1 MSHIII
7 RGRFGPLCEECVK
20 IATRRIALKQSKSVA
35 VFSRLNSTFPYN
47 PTYIRSKAYKNDN
60 LQQFT
65 YGSGSQVSKTF
76 LPQIRFV
83 HNVIP
88 RPLKTLNITGA
99 PVIVLNHRQIGKLAR
114 VVGRVL
120 KIRYFVLGT
129 VAGGG
134 VVLNQKYEEWKQYIP
149 DIEWMKDY
157 LPESETLDHVKN
169 NVLRTLRSIHLPEKG
184 WFTSHLPD
192 LKGYKDLLS
201 KSSLAVTSSSGAL
214 LHPSQDLT
222 DLDLRRSVPIIG
234 FGRSSDDESAKKNPE
249 KEKIEEIQEEMM
261 NIQMK
266 YQKEVER
273 LEAENKDLRKQ
284 LLIKEEKT
292 GKKVNW
298 RKSLIDMY
306 SDVLDELSGYDST
319 YNTQD
324 YLPRVVVV
332 GDQSS
337 GKTSTLEMIA
347 GARIFPRG
355 SGEMMT
361 RAPVKVTLS
370 EGPYHIAKFKDSN
383 TEFDLTKE
391 SDLAQLRN
399 EVEMR
404 MKKSVQEG
412 QTVSKECI
420 SMTVKGPGIQRM
432 VLVDLPGIISTE
444 TSVMAKDTREDIKD
458 MVRTYMENPNAIIL
472 CIQDGSL
479 DAERSNVTDIVR
491 ETDPQGKRTI
501 FVLTKADM
509 VENNLVK
516 PERIKQILAGQL
528 FPMNALAYFAV
539 VTGKGN
545 SNDSIETIKEYEKQF
560 FQKSKLFKDGVLKPS
575 TTNTQNLSMSVS
587 QLFWKMVKET
597 VEQQADAFKAQ
608 RFNLETEWKNTF
620 PRLRELD
627 RMELFEKAKGEI
639 LDEIINLSQ
648 VTAKEWE
655 DAFSKKIWDKN
666 APYIFEN
673 IYLPAAQAQN
683 LGELNTNIDVK
694 LAKWASGV
702 LPKKCVEVGWDT
714 LHDEFQRIVEEDK
727 KRKDH
732 DEIFDQLKL
741 AVVANS
747 KAKHHWESKAEDSLR
762 VMQKNTLDDKTIPD
776 KQHWDMAVKFMEETL
791 REKLQQTENKLKEM
805 TGPSTSE
812 QWLSW
817 QYKTEQHKQRDQAKS
832 ELDKILSREPSHKSV
847 LAADE
852 LTTVKRN
859 LHSQGVEVDREFI
872 KETWHHV
879 YRQHFVKKS
888 LSQAQECRKGFYY
901 YKEGFSDSGLDC
913 SDVVLFWRLHRM
925 LQVTS
930 NALRQQVVNNEARR
944 LERIIKEVLE
954 EYSENKNTLNT
965 LLTGRR
971 VTLAEELKTVRQI
984 QDKLEEFI
992 QALNKEK

>member
-7 RGRFGPLCEECVK
+7 RGRFGPLCDECVK

-47 PTYIRSKAYKNDN
+47 PTHIRSKAYKNDN
-60 LQQFT
+60 LQQFR
-65 YGSGSQVSKTF
+65 YVNGSQVSKTF

-99 PVIVLNHRQIGKLAR
+99 PVIVLNHRQIGILAR
-114 VVGRVL
+114 AVGRVL

-134 VVLNQKYEEWKQYIP
+134 VVLNQKYEELKQYIP

-201 KSSLAVTSSSGAL
+201 KSSLAVTN
-214 LHPSQDLT
+214 
-222 DLDLRRSVPIIG
+222 LDLRRSVPIIG
-234 FGRSSDDESAKKNPE
+234 FGRSSDDDCAKKNPE

-261 NIQMK
+261 NIQMR

-273 LEAENKDLRKQ
+273 LESENKDLRKQ
-284 LLIKEEKT
+284 LLMREEKT

-361 RAPVKVTLS
+361 RSPVKVTLS
-370 EGPYHIAKFKDSN
+370 EGPYHIAGFKDMSR
-383 TEFDLTKE
+383 EFDLTKE
-391 SDLAQLRN
+391 SDLADLRS

-404 MKKSVQEG
+404 MKKSVREG

-545 SNDSIETIKEYEKQF
+545 SNDSIQTIKEYEKQF

-587 QLFWKMVKET
+587 ELFWKMVKET

-694 LAKWASGV
+694 LAKWASNV

-732 DEIFDQLKL
+732 DEIFDQLKV
-741 AVVANS
+741 AVVATS
-747 KAKHHWESKAEDSLR
+747 KAKHQWESKAEDSLR

-791 REKLQQTENKLKEM
+791 REKLQQTESKLKEL

-812 QWLSW
+812 QWFSW

-832 ELDKILSREPSHKSV
+832 ELDKILSREPSHKSQ

-852 LTTVKRN
+852 LTTIKKN
-859 LHSQGVEVDREFI
+859 LHSQGVEVDQEFI

-888 LSQAQECRKGFYY
+888 LSQAQECKKGFYY

-954 EYSENKNTLNT
+954 EYSENKNTLKT

>member
-1 MSHIII
+1 M
-7 RGRFGPLCEECVK
+7 R
-20 IATRRIALKQSKSVA
+20 
-35 VFSRLNSTFPYN
+35 
-47 PTYIRSKAYKNDN
+47 
-60 LQQFT
+60 
-65 YGSGSQVSKTF
+65 
-76 LPQIRFV
+76 
-83 HNVIP
+83 
-88 RPLKTLNITGA
+88 
-99 PVIVLNHRQIGKLAR
+99 
-114 VVGRVL
+114 
-120 KIRYFVLGT
+120 
-129 VAGGG
+129 
-134 VVLNQKYEEWKQYIP
+134 
-149 DIEWMKDY
+149 
-157 LPESETLDHVKN
+157 
-169 NVLRTLRSIHLPEKG
+169 
-184 WFTSHLPD
+184 
-192 LKGYKDLLS
+192 
-201 KSSLAVTSSSGAL
+201 
-214 LHPSQDLT
+214 
-222 DLDLRRSVPIIG
+222 
-234 FGRSSDDESAKKNPE
+234 
-249 KEKIEEIQEEMM
+249 
-261 NIQMK
+261 
-266 YQKEVER
+266 
-273 LEAENKDLRKQ
+273 
-284 LLIKEEKT
+284 EEKT

-361 RAPVKVTLS
+361 RSPVKVTLS
-370 EGPYHIAKFKDSN
+370 EGPYHIAGFKDMSR
-383 TEFDLTKE
+383 EFDLTKE
-391 SDLAQLRN
+391 SDLADLRS

-404 MKKSVQEG
+404 MKKSVLEG

-545 SNDSIETIKEYEKQF
+545 SNDSIQTIKEYEKQF

-587 QLFWKMVKET
+587 ELFWKMVKET

-694 LAKWASGV
+694 LAKWASNV

-732 DEIFDQLKL
+732 DEIFDQLKV
-741 AVVANS
+741 AVVATS
-747 KAKHHWESKAEDSLR
+747 KAKHQWESKAEDSLR

-791 REKLQQTENKLKEM
+791 REKLQQTESKLKEM

-812 QWLSW
+812 QWFSW

-832 ELDKILSREPSHKSV
+832 ELDKILSREPSHKSQ

-852 LTTVKRN
+852 LTTVKKN
-859 LHSQGVEVDREFI
+859 LHSQGVEVDQEFI

-888 LSQAQECRKGFYY
+888 LSQAQECKKGFYY

-954 EYSENKNTLNT
+954 EYSENKNTLKT

>member
-201 KSSLAVTSSSGAL
+201 KSSLAVTN
-214 LHPSQDLT
+214 
-222 DLDLRRSVPIIG
+222 LDLRRSVPIIG

>member
-99 PVIVLNHRQIGKLAR
+99 HVIVLNHRQIGKLAR

-134 VVLNQKYEEWKQYIP
+134 VVLNQKYEKWKQYIP

-201 KSSLAVTSSSGAL
+201 KSSLAVTN
-214 LHPSQDLT
+214 
-222 DLDLRRSVPIIG
+222 LDLRRSVPIIG

>member
-134 VVLNQKYEEWKQYIP
+134 VVLNQKYEKWKQYIP

-201 KSSLAVTSSSGAL
+201 KSSLAVTN
-214 LHPSQDLT
+214 
-222 DLDLRRSVPIIG
+222 LDLRRSVPIIG

>member
-1 MSHIII
+1 MSQIII
-7 RGRFGPLCEECVK
+7 RGRFGPLCDECVK

-47 PTYIRSKAYKNDN
+47 PTHIRSKAYKNDN
-60 LQQFT
+60 LQQFR
-65 YGSGSQVSKTF
+65 YGGGSQVSKTF

-99 PVIVLNHRQIGKLAR
+99 PVIVLNHRQIGILAR
-114 VVGRVL
+114 TVGRVL

-134 VVLNQKYEEWKQYIP
+134 VVLNQKYEELKQYIP

-201 KSSLAVTSSSGAL
+201 KSSLAVTN
-214 LHPSQDLT
+214 
-222 DLDLRRSVPIIG
+222 LDLRRSVPIIG

-261 NIQMK
+261 NIQMR

-273 LEAENKDLRKQ
+273 LESENKDLRKQ
-284 LLIKEEKT
+284 LLMREEKT

-361 RAPVKVTLS
+361 RSPVKVTLS
-370 EGPYHIAKFKDSN
+370 EGPYHIAGFKDMSR
-383 TEFDLTKE
+383 EFDLTKE
-391 SDLAQLRN
+391 SDLADLRS

-404 MKKSVQEG
+404 MKKSVLEG

-545 SNDSIETIKEYEKQF
+545 SNDSIQTIKEYEKQF

-587 QLFWKMVKET
+587 ELFWKMVKET

-694 LAKWASGV
+694 LAKWASNV

-732 DEIFDQLKL
+732 DEIFDQLKV
-741 AVVANS
+741 AVVATS
-747 KAKHHWESKAEDSLR
+747 KAKHQWESKAEDSLR

-791 REKLQQTENKLKEM
+791 REKLQQTESKLKEL

-832 ELDKILSREPSHKSV
+832 ELDKILSREPSHKSQ

-852 LTTVKRN
+852 LTTVKKN
-859 LHSQGVEVDREFI
+859 LHSQGVEVDQEFI

-888 LSQAQECRKGFYY
+888 LSQAQECKKGFYY

-954 EYSENKNTLNT
+954 EYSENKNTLKT

>member
-201 KSSLAVTSSSGAL
+201 KSSLAVTN
-214 LHPSQDLT
+214 
-222 DLDLRRSVPIIG
+222 LDLRRSVPIIG

-249 KEKIEEIQEEMM
+249 KEKMEEIQEEMM
-261 NIQMK
+261 NIQMR

-370 EGPYHIAKFKDSN
+370 EGPYHVAKFKDSSK
-383 TEFDLTKE
+383 EFDLTDE
-391 SDLAQLRN
+391 SELARLRS

-491 ETDPQGKRTI
+491 ETDPHGKRTI

-545 SNDSIETIKEYEKQF
+545 SNDSIQTIKEYEKQF

-587 QLFWKMVKET
+587 ELFWKMVKET

-666 APYIFEN
+666 ASHIFES

-702 LPKKCVEVGWDT
+702 LPKRCVEVGWDT

-727 KRKDH
+727 KGKDH

-741 AVVANS
+741 AVVATS

-817 QYKTEQHKQRDQAKS
+817 QYKTEQHKQRDQAKA

-859 LHSQGVEVDREFI
+859 LHSQGVEVDQEFI

-954 EYSENKNTLNT
+954 EYSENKNTLKT

>member
-7 RGRFGPLCEECVK
+7 RGRFGPLCDECVK

-47 PTYIRSKAYKNDN
+47 PTHIRSKAYKNDN
-60 LQQFT
+60 LQQFR
-65 YGSGSQVSKTF
+65 YVGGSQVSKTF

-99 PVIVLNHRQIGKLAR
+99 PVIVLNHRQIGILAR
-114 VVGRVL
+114 AVGRVL

-134 VVLNQKYEEWKQYIP
+134 VVLNQKYEELKQYIP

-201 KSSLAVTSSSGAL
+201 KSSLAVTN
-214 LHPSQDLT
+214 
-222 DLDLRRSVPIIG
+222 LDLRRSVPIIG

-249 KEKIEEIQEEMM
+249 KEKMEEIQEEMM

-284 LLIKEEKT
+284 LLMREEKT
-292 GKKVNW
+292 GKKINW

-370 EGPYHIAKFKDSN
+370 EGPYHIAAFKDGSK
-383 TEFDLTKE
+383 EYDLTKE
-391 SDLAQLRN
+391 TELADLRS
-399 EVEMR
+399 EVERR

-539 VTGKGN
+539 VTGK
-545 SNDSIETIKEYEKQF
+545 
-560 FQKSKLFKDGVLKPS
+560 
-575 TTNTQNLSMSVS
+575 
-587 QLFWKMVKET
+587 
-597 VEQQADAFKAQ
+597 AQ

-683 LGELNTNIDVK
+683 LG
-694 LAKWASGV
+694 
-702 LPKKCVEVGWDT
+702 
-714 LHDEFQRIVEEDK
+714 
-727 KRKDH
+727 
-732 DEIFDQLKL
+732 
-741 AVVANS
+741 
-747 KAKHHWESKAEDSLR
+747 
-762 VMQKNTLDDKTIPD
+762 
-776 KQHWDMAVKFMEETL
+776 
-791 REKLQQTENKLKEM
+791 
-805 TGPSTSE
+805 
-812 QWLSW
+812 
-817 QYKTEQHKQRDQAKS
+817 
-832 ELDKILSREPSHKSV
+832 
-847 LAADE
+847 
-852 LTTVKRN
+852 
-859 LHSQGVEVDREFI
+859 
-872 KETWHHV
+872 
-879 YRQHFVKKS
+879 
-888 LSQAQECRKGFYY
+888 
-901 YKEGFSDSGLDC
+901 
-913 SDVVLFWRLHRM
+913 
-925 LQVTS
+925 
-930 NALRQQVVNNEARR
+930 
-944 LERIIKEVLE
+944 
-954 EYSENKNTLNT
+954 
-965 LLTGRR
+965 
-971 VTLAEELKTVRQI
+971 
-984 QDKLEEFI
+984 
-992 QALNKEK
+992 

>member
-65 YGSGSQVSKTF
+65 YRSGSQVSKTF

-201 KSSLAVTSSSGAL
+201 KSSLAVTN
-214 LHPSQDLT
+214 
-222 DLDLRRSVPIIG
+222 LDLRRSVPIIG

>member
-1 MSHIII
+1 M
-7 RGRFGPLCEECVK
+7 R
-20 IATRRIALKQSKSVA
+20 
-35 VFSRLNSTFPYN
+35 
-47 PTYIRSKAYKNDN
+47 
-60 LQQFT
+60 
-65 YGSGSQVSKTF
+65 
-76 LPQIRFV
+76 
-83 HNVIP
+83 
-88 RPLKTLNITGA
+88 
-99 PVIVLNHRQIGKLAR
+99 
-114 VVGRVL
+114 
-120 KIRYFVLGT
+120 
-129 VAGGG
+129 
-134 VVLNQKYEEWKQYIP
+134 
-149 DIEWMKDY
+149 
-157 LPESETLDHVKN
+157 
-169 NVLRTLRSIHLPEKG
+169 
-184 WFTSHLPD
+184 
-192 LKGYKDLLS
+192 
-201 KSSLAVTSSSGAL
+201 
-214 LHPSQDLT
+214 
-222 DLDLRRSVPIIG
+222 
-234 FGRSSDDESAKKNPE
+234 
-249 KEKIEEIQEEMM
+249 
-261 NIQMK
+261 

-273 LEAENKDLRKQ
+273 LESENKDLRKQ
-284 LLIKEEKT
+284 LLMREEKT

-361 RAPVKVTLS
+361 RSPVKVTLS
-370 EGPYHIAKFKDSN
+370 EGPYHIAGFKGMSR
-383 TEFDLTKE
+383 EFDLTKE
-391 SDLAQLRN
+391 SDLADLRS

-404 MKKSVQEG
+404 MKKSVREG

-545 SNDSIETIKEYEKQF
+545 SNDSIQTIKEYEKQF

-587 QLFWKMVKET
+587 ELFWKMVKET

-694 LAKWASGV
+694 LAKWASNV
-702 LPKKCVEVGWDT
+702 LPKKCVE
-714 LHDEFQRIVEEDK
+714 
-727 KRKDH
+727 
-732 DEIFDQLKL
+732 
-741 AVVANS
+741 
-747 KAKHHWESKAEDSLR
+747 
-762 VMQKNTLDDKTIPD
+762 
-776 KQHWDMAVKFMEETL
+776 
-791 REKLQQTENKLKEM
+791 
-805 TGPSTSE
+805 
-812 QWLSW
+812 
-817 QYKTEQHKQRDQAKS
+817 
-832 ELDKILSREPSHKSV
+832 
-847 LAADE
+847 
-852 LTTVKRN
+852 
-859 LHSQGVEVDREFI
+859 
-872 KETWHHV
+872 
-879 YRQHFVKKS
+879 
-888 LSQAQECRKGFYY
+888 
-901 YKEGFSDSGLDC
+901 
-913 SDVVLFWRLHRM
+913 
-925 LQVTS
+925 
-930 NALRQQVVNNEARR
+930 
-944 LERIIKEVLE
+944 
-954 EYSENKNTLNT
+954 
-965 LLTGRR
+965 
-971 VTLAEELKTVRQI
+971 
-984 QDKLEEFI
+984 
-992 QALNKEK
+992 